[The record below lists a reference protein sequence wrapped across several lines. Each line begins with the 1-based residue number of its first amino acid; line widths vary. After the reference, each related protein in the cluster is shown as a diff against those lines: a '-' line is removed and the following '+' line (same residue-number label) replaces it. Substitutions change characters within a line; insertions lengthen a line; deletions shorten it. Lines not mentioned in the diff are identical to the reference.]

1 MMLMM
6 LLLSNGDRL
15 KRCRKSWHVC
25 LFFWVWLVGK
35 NAFWGN
41 EKKTTTSA
49 FKKGSFLFLKVQ
61 PSSKP
66 NDFVGV
72 VIRVNV

>member
-1 MMLMM
+1 MFACFFGFGLWGKMLF
-6 LLLSNGDRL
+6 GET
-15 KRCRKSWHVC
+15 K
-25 LFFWVWLVGK
+25 
-35 NAFWGN
+35 
-41 EKKTTTSA
+41 KKTTTSA

-72 VIRVNV
+72 VISVNV